1 MKAVDDTC
9 RNKIIGNLSLGR
21 VIGLRTILERYAW
34 CTMFK
39 NRKWNLYFYIYKIYA
54 GYISLN
60 MKEVLRNTRLILFL
74 LTCFTLEESE
84 NNFFSKI

>member
-1 MKAVDDTC
+1 ME
-9 RNKIIGNLSLGR
+9 SLF
-21 VIGLRTILERYAW
+21 I
-34 CTMFK
+34 
-39 NRKWNLYFYIYKIYA
+39 YIYKIYA

-84 NNFFSKI
+84 NNFFSKIRCEK